1 MHPNA
6 QLLERFYKGFAA
18 LDPAP
23 MVAAYAANATFSDP
37 AFPDLKGP
45 QVPAM
50 WTMLCARAKDFSL
63 TFRDVQA
70 DDARGQVHWEA
81 AYTFGGKR
89 KVHNVIDASFVFE
102 GGLIVQHVD
111 RFDFKLWARQA
122 LGPAGLLLGW
132 TGFLRTQVQSQARA
146 GLVAFMATRGE
157 GATRASSP

>member
-6 QLLERFYKGFAA
+6 QLIERFYRGFAA

-23 MVAAYAANATFSDP
+23 MVAAYAPYATFSDP

-45 QVPAM
+45 QVSAM

-70 DDARGQVHWEA
+70 DDERGSAHWEA
-81 AYTFGGKR
+81 DYRFGGKR
-89 KVHNVIDASFVFE
+89 RVHNVIDASFVFE
-102 GGLIVQHVD
+102 RGLITQHVD
-111 RFDFKLWARQA
+111 RFDFSVWARQA

-132 TGFLRTQVQSQARA
+132 TGFLRHQVQSQARA
-146 GLVAFMATRGE
+146 GLAEFMA
-157 GATRASSP
+157 AN